1 MGRDRHRGLWK
12 AVPRCRRIETMSL
25 APALLLSMPQLVD
38 PNFAKTV
45 VLLCEHAPEGA
56 FGLVVN
62 RPSEVDAAS
71 AVNLEPPVEHANDL
85 PLLVGGP
92 VEPQRGWILT
102 ASAPDGV
109 EARPLGAGLYLS
121 ASPVLLR
128 RVLTMRPLPRRTHVL
143 AGYAGWGPGQL
154 DAELAESAWLIIPVE
169 LDLIFEIP
177 ANGAWETAIRRLG
190 ADPHLLQ
197 MGHGVH

>member
-1 MGRDRHRGLWK
+1 
-12 AVPRCRRIETMSL
+12 MSL
-25 APALLLSMPQLVD
+25 APALLLSMPQLID
-38 PNFAKTV
+38 PNFARTV
-45 VLLCEHAPEGA
+45 VLLCEHATEGA
-56 FGLVVN
+56 FGLIVN
-62 RPSEVDAAS
+62 RPSEVSAAE
-71 AVNLEPPVEHANDL
+71 AVQLEPPVEHPNDL
-85 PLLVGGP
+85 PLLIGGP

-102 ASAPDGV
+102 ASDPEGV
-109 EARPLGAGLYLS
+109 ESRDLGSGLYLS

-128 RVLTMRPLPRRTHVL
+128 RAITTKPFPRRTIVL

-154 DAELAESAWLIIPVE
+154 DKELADSAWLIMPVE

-177 ANGAWETAIRRLG
+177 SAGAWEMAIRRLG

>member
-1 MGRDRHRGLWK
+1 
-12 AVPRCRRIETMSL
+12 MSL
-25 APALLLSMPQLVD
+25 APSLLLSMPQLVD
-38 PNFAKTV
+38 PNFARSV
-45 VLLCEHAPEGA
+45 VLLCEHAAEGA

-62 RPSEVDAAS
+62 RPSDLSAAL
-71 AVNLEPPVEHANDL
+71 AVHLDPPVDHPNDL
-85 PLLVGGP
+85 PLLLGGP

-102 ASAPDGV
+102 SQTPADV
-109 EARPLGAGLYLS
+109 EHRGLGAGLYLS

-128 RVLTMRPLPRRTHVL
+128 QVLTARPFPKRTHVL

-154 DAELAESAWLIIPVE
+154 DNELAESAWLIAPVE

-177 ANGAWETAIRRLG
+177 AAASWEMAIRRLG

>member
-1 MGRDRHRGLWK
+1 
-12 AVPRCRRIETMSL
+12 MSL

-38 PNFAKTV
+38 PNFARTI
-45 VLLCEHAPEGA
+45 VLLCEHAAEGA

-62 RPSEVDAAS
+62 RPSELSAS
-71 AVNLEPPVEHANDL
+71 EAVSLQPPIEHANDL
-85 PLLVGGP
+85 PLLIGGP

-102 ASAPDGV
+102 AQPPDGV
-109 EARPLGAGLYLS
+109 DYRGLGAGLYLS

-128 RVLTMRPLPRRTHVL
+128 RALMSRPMPRRTQVL

-154 DAELAESAWLIIPVE
+154 DAELADSAWLIAPVE

-177 ANGAWETAIRRLG
+177 ASAAWDMAIRRLG

-197 MGHGVH
+197 PGHGVH